1 MTAGPVTT
9 RELSTATELTGG
21 AGWEVVDGTVLVGLP
36 LTDGHRPVD
45 RPAFATLQCGDV
57 IVAASRSPLLVRPV
71 GSATL
76 LPLPSARA
84 TAQDPAVARW
94 LTTLALAAGRSG
106 WDPAA
111 SGRAGEE
118 LPATIQTLVETVT
131 VHHDDLARSRA
142 HRATGRAVSPLVDG
156 AALHELG
163 AAVGSLQTGRAA
175 ALDVTG
181 ELLELLGLSS
191 GPPGPGG
198 PTAVEPAVE
207 SHPGRPGSAADPWD
221 AVRRRAAA
229 DGHLLRTVELG
240 RGVRTDLVAPVLTR
254 LDGRPVAVV
263 PRGWGADVVDPAEG
277 TRRRLNQNL
286 VDRLEST
293 GLSAVPQLPR
303 RAGLRELARLAGR
316 GAAPDGW
323 LVVGAAA
330 VAAALSM
337 LVPLA
342 GGAIF
347 SSIVPG
353 QQYQRLAALVGALMA
368 VIAATAALA
377 LLQGRVTARI
387 RTRIDAVAGDA
398 IWARLLRL
406 PASFFHRHGTGDL
419 LARASTVDTLRRVVT
434 DAVVSSLVAG
444 AVVVV
449 SLVLV
454 TLHSPTAGL
463 FTLGGVLLQAA
474 LFWWVLRR
482 WQPLMQAEV
491 EHQQVLAESTL
502 QAMRGM
508 ARIRAFAAEDRFM
521 RLLSAR
527 FAALTRTTF
536 RAARYEAGVATA
548 LAAWPTLGTVAVTA
562 GVVLAGAG
570 ATTAGDYVVITTA
583 LAQVLAGTAAL
594 LGAAS
599 QLVGVRP
606 ALRQLEP
613 ILATEPEV
621 GHAAGSTAAP
631 VHVRGRIDLVGVDFR
646 YRDDGPEILHDV
658 SLTVEPGEFVAVVGP
673 SGSGKST
680 LLRLVLGFERP
691 TSGVVAFDGVPLDR
705 MDPRAVRRRLGTVL
719 QNSSL
724 FPGSLADNIRGP
736 RALSMEQVWNA
747 AEAAG
752 VADDIRR
759 MPMGMQTVV
768 VEGAATLSGGQRQRI
783 VIARALA
790 GAPRILLLDEAT
802 SALDNVA
809 QAQVAASL
817 DRLHVTRLV
826 VAHRLSTV
834 RHADRIVVLDGGRVV
849 QQGGYAE
856 LLAEPGMF
864 RDLAD
869 RQLIDGD

>member
-1 MTAGPVTT
+1 MTAGPITT
-9 RELSTATELTGG
+9 RQLSTATELSGT
-21 AGWEVVDGTVLVGLP
+21 GWEIVDGTVLVGLP
-36 LTDGHRPVD
+36 LADGHRPVD
-45 RPAFATLQCGDV
+45 RPAFATLQSGDV
-57 IVAASRSPLLVRPV
+57 IVLASRSPLLVRPV

-76 LPLPSARA
+76 LPLPPARC
-84 TAQDPAVARW
+84 TSQDPAVARW

-111 SGRAGEE
+111 PGLSGDDIA
-118 LPATIQTLVETVT
+118 ATIQTLVDGLT
-131 VHHDDLARSRA
+131 VHCDDRARARA
-142 HRATGRAVSPLVDG
+142 HRAAGRSVSPLVDE
-156 AALHELG
+156 AALRELG
-163 AAVGSLQTGRAA
+163 AAAGSVQTGRVA
-175 ALDVTG
+175 ALDVAG
-181 ELLELLGLSS
+181 ELLTLLGLSS
-191 GPPGPGG
+191 RPSDPGG
-198 PTAVEPAVE
+198 PPDAEPPPAD
-207 SHPGRPGSAADPWD
+207 PDRPGSADDPWD
-221 AVRRRAAA
+221 TVRRRAAA

-240 RGVRTDLVAPVLTR
+240 PGVRTDLVAPVLTR

-263 PRGWGADVVDPAEG
+263 PRRWGADVVDPAEG
-277 TRRRLNQNL
+277 TRRRLHRKL
-286 VDRLEST
+286 VDRLDNT

-303 RAGLRELARLAGR
+303 RADLRELARLAGR
-316 GAAPDGW
+316 GVAPDLW
-323 LVVGAAA
+323 LVAGAAA
-330 VAAALSM
+330 AAAALSM

-347 SSIVPG
+347 GSIVPG
-353 QQYQRLAALVGALMA
+353 QQYQRLAALVGALVA
-368 VIAATAALA
+368 VIAATAVLA
-377 LLQGRVTARI
+377 LLQGRVTARV
-387 RTRIDAVAGDA
+387 RTRVDAVAGDA
-398 IWARLLRL
+398 VWARLLRL
-406 PASFFHRHGTGDL
+406 PAGFFHRYGPGDL

-449 SLVLV
+449 SLVLITV
-454 TLHSPTAGL
+454 RSPTAGL
-463 FTLGGVLLQAA
+463 FTLGGVLLQVV

-491 EHQQVLAESTL
+491 EQQQVLAERTL
-502 QAMRGM
+502 QAMRGI
-508 ARIRAFAAEDRFM
+508 ARIRAFAAEDRVM

-570 ATTAGDYVVITTA
+570 TTSAGDYVVITTA
-583 LAQVLAGTAAL
+583 LGQVLAGTAAL

-613 ILATEPEV
+613 ILRTEPEISR
-621 GHAAGSTAAP
+621 ATGSAP
-631 VHVRGRIDLVGVDFR
+631 VRVRGRIDLVGVDFR
-646 YRDDGPEILHDV
+646 YGDDGPDILRDV
-658 SLTVEPGEFVAVVGP
+658 SLTVEPGEFVALVGP

-680 LLRLVLGFERP
+680 LLRLVLGFEQP
-691 TSGVVAFDGVPLDR
+691 TAGAVAFDGVPLNR
-705 MDPRAVRRRLGTVL
+705 MDPRAVRRQLGTVL
-719 QNSSL
+719 QNGSL
-724 FPGSLADNIRGP
+724 FPGSLADNIRGA
-736 RALSMEQVWNA
+736 RALTMEQVWNA

-768 VEGAATLSGGQRQRI
+768 VEGAGTLSGGQRQRV

-790 GAPRILLLDEAT
+790 GSPRVLLLDEAT

-817 DRLHVTRLV
+817 DRLRVTRLV

-834 RHADRIVVLDGGRVV
+834 RHADRIVVLDGGRIV
-849 QQGGYAE
+849 QLGSYAD
-856 LLAEPGMF
+856 LLAQPGMF
-864 RDLAD
+864 RDLVD
-869 RQLIDGD
+869 RQLIDGE